1 MPFFLPASLSRLHTG
16 LILFGLAMLLFSV
29 ARGLLYLLYPA
40 EFDSLDG
47 GAVLQ
52 AFANG
57 LRFDASIIG
66 RLFAIP
72 LLLLWLPLRLLDRPW
87 WYALWGW
94 LLYLITLALLL
105 LLAGDL
111 IYYEHVQ
118 RHLSYELVLLANDL
132 QFLLVFGLQS
142 QLGTLFLFLLFAI
155 LLGWVWRRILAIP
168 VRPSRHATLKFMGLF
183 LLLILIGRGGPTGK
197 IIEIID
203 AYEGG
208 RAAYGN
214 LTLNGAFTT
223 AAFAL
228 NLDPVNHNF
237 MPQPEAVALVRNGEP
252 LLDAGYP
259 MLRRLSGESNNLNV
273 VFVLME
279 SWNFDYVDSFAGSSH
294 GVTPYFDALARD
306 GRRFTRFYAAGQR
319 SIDGIQATL
328 TGIPTLKGMPL
339 IDTGIGVS
347 NFSRLGGLVRERG
360 YSTLFVQ
367 SSDRDSFKIQGIA
380 SAAGF
385 DAFYGREDIP
395 LLLDYPQPDGAIF
408 GWDHETLQFMKQRI
422 DEMPQPFLAYAFTGT
437 THEPYAHLPA
447 RFMQRENEPNGLNG
461 YLNTLGYADWSVGQF
476 MAAAH
481 KMPWFE
487 NTIFIFTA
495 DHANHYQKGT
505 IYQRFHIPLLLY
517 APKWIAAGESRVVG
531 SQLDVMPTILD
542 LLGIDSEYAALGV
555 SLLRKDEQGEAF
567 ISYGGQNIGLITGDG
582 FLRHD
587 LQQLLEH
594 EGIDA
599 PQLETITRR
608 LLAQDQ
614 LVYELLQA
622 NRWAK

>member
-1 MPFFLPASLSRLHTG
+1 MPFSLPASLSRFHTG
-16 LILFGLAMLLFSV
+16 LLFFALVMVLFSV
-29 ARGLLYLLYPA
+29 ARGLLYLRYPA
-40 EFDSLDG
+40 EFATLGG

-72 LLLLWLPLRLLDRPW
+72 LLLLWLPHRLFDRPW
-87 WYALWGW
+87 WRTLWGW
-94 LLYLITLALLL
+94 LLYLITVVLLL

-111 IYYEHVQ
+111 IYYGHVQ

-132 QFLLVFGLQS
+132 QFLLAFGLQS
-142 QLGTLFLFLLFAI
+142 QLGTVLLFLLCAV

-168 VRPSRHATLKFMGLF
+168 LRASRHAAPKFLGLA
-183 LLLILIGRGGPTGK
+183 LLLLLVGRGGPTGK

-208 RAAYGN
+208 DATYGN

-228 NLDPVNHNF
+228 NLDPVNHHF

-252 LLDAGYP
+252 VLDADYP
-259 MLRRLSGESNNLNV
+259 MLRRISAEPNGRNV
-273 VFVLME
+273 VFVLLE

-294 GVTPYFDALARD
+294 GVTPHFDALARE
-306 GRRFTRFYAAGQR
+306 GLRFTRFFAAGQR

-328 TGIPTLKGMPL
+328 TGIPTLKGMPR

-380 SAAGF
+380 TAAGF

-437 THEPYAHLPA
+437 THEPYADLPA
-447 RFMQRENEPNGLNG
+447 RFMQRENEPNGVNG

-476 MAAAH
+476 MAAARQ
-481 KMPWFE
+481 MPWFD
-487 NTIFIFTA
+487 NTLFIFTA
-495 DHANHYQKGT
+495 DHANHYQTGALH
-505 IYQRFHIPLLLY
+505 QRFHTPLLLY

-542 LLGIDSEYAALGV
+542 LLGIDSEYAALGE
-555 SLLRKDEQGEAF
+555 SLLRKGGEGEAF
-567 ISYGGQNIGLITGDG
+567 VSYGGQNIGLITDEG
-582 FLRHD
+582 FVRHD

-594 EGIDA
+594 QGVEA
-599 PQLETITRR
+599 SRLEPLTRR
-608 LLAQDQ
+608 LLAKDQ
-614 LVYELLQA
+614 LVYELLQT
-622 NRWAK
+622 NRWAR